1 MLIVN
6 LARNPKAVAKHPWN
20 HDYWSF
26 ANAVNVHMHGL
37 WRISRGKK
45 PSHALGA
52 VKNPARA
59 FKLASKIRDIEF
71 WGEEPI
77 PVAIK
82 AEVLGT
88 LYD

>member
-20 HDYWSF
+20 
-26 ANAVNVHMHGL
+26 AVNVYMHGL